1 MKISKAVLRRI
12 IKEETQKLLYEGG
25 YTGHFTGDSEQL
37 AGGMGHVPAPESSL
51 YNLGYD
57 DGVSEEEPDPNY
69 AKNAGYMKGYEN
81 GLMDIRS

>member
-1 MKISKAVLRRI
+1 MKELIERLERL
-12 IKEETQKLLYEGG
+12 E
-25 YTGHFTGDSEQL
+25 
-37 AGGMGHVPAPESSL
+37 
-51 YNLGYD
+51 